1 MSKIKTIKINNFK
14 FFTNNIPLELEGK
27 HLLLFG
33 ENGSG
38 KSSIYWALYT
48 LFQAA
53 IKDTITD
60 FQKYFKH
67 PDNSE
72 ESLINIY
79 AEPNITNGVE
89 DYNSFIEVETTDNKT
104 YRVSQLDT
112 AINGDTE
119 AIEVTMASDFL
130 NYKVLYKFQ
139 DFWIE

>member
-1 MSKIKTIKINNFK
+1 MLEKKRYFVRLFGVFMVYLRLILENEEYTIS
-14 FFTNNIPLELEGK
+14 
-27 HLLLFG
+27 G

-72 ESLINIY
+72 ELSLR
-79 AEPNITNGVE
+79 E
-89 DYNSFIEVETTDNKT
+89 
-104 YRVSQLDT
+104 RHQ
-112 AINGDTE
+112 
-119 AIEVTMASDFL
+119 
-130 NYKVLYKFQ
+130 
-139 DFWIE
+139 

>member
-1 MSKIKTIKINNFK
+1 MNKIKTIKINNFK
-14 FFTNNIPLELEGK
+14 FFTNDIPLELEGK

-53 IKDTITD
+53 IKDNVDD

-67 PDNSE
+67 PNDSE

-79 AEPNITNGVE
+79 AEANIVNDVKN
-89 DYNSFIEVETTDNKT
+89 YNSF
-104 YRVSQLDT
+104 
-112 AINGDTE
+112 
-119 AIEVTMASDFL
+119 
-130 NYKVLYKFQ
+130 
-139 DFWIE
+139 